1 MAHETRWLIRTLPTA
16 SAVLCS
22 VALALAVLGAE
33 SCSALNPA
41 FVDVVLPG
49 GTASTIDNAPGHV
62 VIQFVNNAEVD
73 ERLIAYVTSD
83 DGGDLDLTDLE
94 RRQLRPRVRLRVQVT
109 FTDGSVNIVEFVD
122 GSARLVDQAFDV
134 TALPDLNQND
144 LTNAVVLCDVA
155 AVEIAP
161 QTDIEVF
168 VPVPLVQYEIVEV
181 VDANEIVVGVTP
193 VARQQLPPQFR
204 PLQVDE
210 IDEDGNVLVRRNI
223 GVRDVPSPIPEPLC
237 GSVVTIVM
245 NGVLSVPFLDE
256 FGIEFPSFDQD
267 DASSVGGI
275 GGRYEFVVGVR

>member
-1 MAHETRWLIRTLPTA
+1 MTHETRWLIRTLQTA
-16 SAVLCS
+16 SAFLCS
-22 VALALAVLGAE
+22 VALAVSLLGAG
-33 SCSALNPA
+33 SCSAFNPA
-41 FVDVVLPG
+41 FVDVVAPG
-49 GTASTIDNAPGHV
+49 GAASTIDNAPGHV

-73 ERLIAYVTSD
+73 ERLIAYITSD

-109 FTDGSVNIVEFVD
+109 FTDGSINIVEFVD

-144 LTNAVVLCDVA
+144 FSNAVVLCDVA
-155 AVEIAP
+155 RVEIAP
-161 QTDIEVF
+161 QTDIDVF

-181 VDANEIVVGVTP
+181 VDANDIVVGVTA
-193 VARQQLPPQFR
+193 VAREVLAPQFR
-204 PLQVDE
+204 PLQVDQT
-210 IDEDGNVLVRRNI
+210 DADGNVLVRRNI

-256 FGIEFPSFDQD
+256 FGIEVPSFDQND
-267 DASSVGGI
+267 DSSVGGI

>member
-1 MAHETRWLIRTLPTA
+1 MTHETRWLIRTLQTA
-16 SAVLCS
+16 SAFLCS
-22 VALALAVLGAE
+22 VALAVSLLGAG
-33 SCSALNPA
+33 SCSAFNPA
-41 FVDVVLPG
+41 FVDVVAPG
-49 GTASTIDNAPGHV
+49 GAASTIDNAPGHV

-73 ERLIAYVTSD
+73 ERLIAYITSD

-109 FTDGSVNIVEFVD
+109 FTDGSINIVEFVD

-144 LTNAVVLCDVA
+144 FSNAVVLCDVA
-155 AVEIAP
+155 RVEIAP
-161 QTDIEVF
+161 QTDIDVF

-181 VDANEIVVGVTP
+181 VDANDIVVGVTA
-193 VARQQLPPQFR
+193 VAREVSAPQFR
-204 PLQVDE
+204 PLQVDQT
-210 IDEDGNVLVRRNI
+210 DADGNVLVRRNI

-256 FGIEFPSFDQD
+256 FGIEVPSFDQND
-267 DASSVGGI
+267 DSSVGGI

>member
-1 MAHETRWLIRTLPTA
+1 M
-16 SAVLCS
+16 
-22 VALALAVLGAE
+22 ALAVSLIGAG
-33 SCSALNPA
+33 SCSAFNPA
-41 FVDVVLPG
+41 FVDVVVPG
-49 GTASTIDNAPGHV
+49 GTGSTIDNAPGHV

-73 ERLIAYVTSD
+73 ERLIAYITSD
-83 DGGDLDLTDLE
+83 DGGNLDLTDLE

-109 FTDGSVNIVEFVD
+109 FADESTNIIEFVD

-144 LTNAVVLCDVA
+144 LTNAVVLCDVSR
-155 AVEIAP
+155 VEIAP

-168 VPVPLVQYEIVEV
+168 VPVPMVQYEIVEV
-181 VDANEIVVGVTP
+181 VDANDIVVGVTP
-193 VARQQLPPQFR
+193 VAREVLAPQFR
-204 PLQVDE
+204 PLQVDQ

-237 GSVVTIVM
+237 GSVVTIVL

-256 FGIEFPSFDQD
+256 FGIEVPSFDQN